1 MTDWDTPV
9 SASRSIFIPSGL
21 RAAAP
26 SLESSLIVQI
36 GISSQPREH
45 AFVQGAGE
53 KGRLSSS
60 RVPLVQVWGQHS
72 TRCTSCTYPSKHKRN
87 WAAPALLGCRFKHN
101 EGAASNSWHL
111 CSSSYTLHREGGGS
125 ARQCIT
131 RPHRQQEERW
141 RSPTRNGR
149 GNSGKGGRS
158 SNTLKDSL
166 FTAKKGWPLSL
177 DTDDFVVDN
186 RDRQADL
193 VVQSLPDHYLQKI
206 FEPSWDS
213 INEME
218 TKEVLRLF
226 RIRARVRNFSAAEMS
241 KFRDAYCK
249 VTTWL
254 ELKDYPIQSNS

>member
-1 MTDWDTPV
+1 MNNDRLGYPGVGQQEHLYPVGIEERSPISRILTDNTDRNII
-9 SASRSIFIPSGL
+9 SAA
-21 RAAAP
+21 RAR
-26 SLESSLIVQI
+26 ICT
-36 GISSQPREH
+36 GRR
-45 AFVQGAGE
+45 E
-53 KGRLSSS
+53 KGRLASSH
-60 RVPLVQVWGQHS
+60 VPLGWGQHS

-101 EGAASNSWHL
+101 GGAASNSWHL

-249 VTTWL
+249 GITWL
-254 ELKDYPIQSNS
+254 ELKDYPILSNS

>member
-60 RVPLVQVWGQHS
+60 RVPLGWGQHS

-186 RDRQADL
+186 RDRQAD
-193 VVQSLPDHYLQKI
+193 
-206 FEPSWDS
+206 
-213 INEME
+213 
-218 TKEVLRLF
+218 
-226 RIRARVRNFSAAEMS
+226 
-241 KFRDAYCK
+241 
-249 VTTWL
+249 
-254 ELKDYPIQSNS
+254 